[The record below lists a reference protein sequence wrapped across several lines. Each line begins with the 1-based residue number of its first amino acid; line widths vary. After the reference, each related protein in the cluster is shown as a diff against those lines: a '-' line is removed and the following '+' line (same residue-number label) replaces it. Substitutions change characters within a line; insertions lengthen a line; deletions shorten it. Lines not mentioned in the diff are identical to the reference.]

1 MIIMKKKS
9 DSLSGFTCLVLTALS
24 CIVSVFTRN
33 YYTHALFMVWLSIVL
48 SYFGF
53 LKQGMLYLMLYVF
66 TTIWLTQAVPKG
78 IMIISP
84 MLLSMMYT
92 FILPVSAAY
101 LTFHIPSGKLIA
113 VFQKMRIP
121 KNMLL
126 VLIIIVRFIPTI
138 SNEVRGIK
146 EAMKVRGFIGSAR
159 MVLLHPFRTMEY
171 AVVPLIFRSI
181 KIGDELAAAAI
192 VRGIENPANK
202 QSYYETQLG
211 KTDIVLLTGSLFL
224 SVLCVVM

>member
-1 MIIMKKKS
+1 MKKKS

-33 YYTHALFMVWLSIVL
+33 YYTHALFMVWLLIVL

-66 TTIWLTQAVPKG
+66 TTVWLTQAVPKG

-121 KNMLL
+121 KNILL

-138 SNEVRGIK
+138 SDEVRGIK
-146 EAMKVRGFIGSAR
+146 EAMKVRGYRFCPYG
-159 MVLLHPFRTMEY
+159 
-171 AVVPLIFRSI
+171 
-181 KIGDELAAAAI
+181 AAAS
-192 VRGIENPANK
+192 VPHYGIRRCPAHFSFYKNRRRTC
-202 QSYYETQLG
+202 S
-211 KTDIVLLTGSLFL
+211 GSD
-224 SVLCVVM
+224 CARY